1 MIVLIIIIVII
12 VITNSNSSNNDSNN
26 GLCTDLSKQDKVYST
41 PKDPHWVSWGE
52 KPFLYRGGNF
62 GWTFQESAKI
72 ESVRDRWCIWVGK
85 V

>member
-52 KPFLYRGGNF
+52 KPFLYREETLDERSKNLPKLS
-62 GWTFQESAKI
+62 QLEIDDAS
-72 ESVRDRWCIWVGK
+72 E
-85 V
+85 